1 VTVHSL
7 HPSLERSRGFATAPW
22 WEPVYR
28 EAFPSFEGM
37 TYVNRDG
44 SGQRDGIDRLI
55 ALTSGRTIAI
65 DEKVRERD
73 YPDFCLEYWSVK
85 HKGAGQRDKPG
96 WVAKELRCDYIAYAF
111 VPSGRCYL
119 LPFHDLRRAWRRH
132 HREWVDAYRE
142 IRADNHFYETVS
154 VGVPIGVVL
163 RAMSD
168 ASLIRFDSKVA
179 A

>member
-1 VTVHSL
+1 MTVHSL

-85 HKGAGQRDKPG
+85 HKGDRPARQAGLGRQG
-96 WVAKELRCDYIAYAF
+96 ASLRLHRVRVRALGA
-111 VPSGRCYL
+111 L
-119 LPFHDLRRAWRRH
+119 LPA
-132 HREWVDAYRE
+132 A
-142 IRADNHFYETVS
+142 
-154 VGVPIGVVL
+154 VP
-163 RAMSD
+163 RPA
-168 ASLIRFDSKVA
+168 ACVA
-179 A
+179 ASPPRVG